1 MLPGVLRI
9 AMPSSSTATCENL
22 AWTVGI
28 CLPLSLFKDAPLA
41 LQCITGGRLPHLQLV
56 YPDAL

>member
-41 LQCITGGRLPHLQLV
+41 LQCITGGRLPHLQ
-56 YPDAL
+56 